1 MQSPTLPPKD
11 ILAGQGAQDILP
23 KADDSAL
30 AFSLLY
36 TIIARLRAPDGC
48 PWDRE
53 QSPASIRGNI
63 LEEAYEL
70 VEAIS
75 EGDLEH
81 AREETGDLFLL
92 AVMTAYMYEQE
103 SAFSVASALQGVA
116 EKLVRRHPHV
126 FGAEE
131 AATASGVVELWNSIK
146 ETKEGRRKKDSLM
159 DEVPRHLPPLER
171 AYKIQK
177 KAAKAG
183 FDWAAREEVWEKVR
197 EELKE
202 AEAEKQA
209 GDQERLEEEMGD
221 LLFSLINVA
230 RFSGIDPSVALQRTN
245 EKFSKRFRY
254 IEKRLKEEGLKPAA
268 EHFSRMDSLWNEA
281 KAQ

>member
-1 MQSPTLPPKD
+1 MQTTVLPSRES
-11 ILAGQGAQDILP
+11 LAGQTAPTVLP
-23 KADDSAL
+23 RSKEAAE

-75 EGDLEH
+75 EGDQIH
-81 AREETGDLFLL
+81 ANEEIGDLFLL
-92 AVMTAYMYEQE
+92 ATMTAYMYEQE
-103 SAFSVASALQGVA
+103 SAFTVADALAGVA

-146 ETKEGRRKKDSLM
+146 ETKEGRRKKDSLL
-159 DEVPRHLPPLER
+159 DEVPRYLPPMER
-171 AYKIQK
+171 AYKLQK
-177 KAAKAG
+177 RTAKVG
-183 FDWAAREEVWEKVR
+183 FDWTTKEEVWGKVR
-197 EELKE
+197 EELRE
-202 AEAEKQA
+202 AEEEKTS
-209 GDQERLEEEMGD
+209 GNTDHLEEEMGD
-221 LLFSLINVA
+221 LLFSVVNLA

-245 EKFSKRFRY
+245 EKFSKRFRF

-268 EHFSRMDSLWNEA
+268 EYFSRMDSLWNEA
-281 KAQ
+281 KSQ